1 MANPKNE
8 RKNERRKETE
18 EGTEKNRG
26 RAKKK
31 GKRRKKERQPIYS
44 PNSTHKDRLPGVSNK
59 DITRQASYTL
69 TCFFAVPI
77 VVLFTLVA
85 NFSDVT
91 VSLRCAIMG
100 ETITNMRHLLFP
112 PSEYWSR

>member
-8 RKNERRKETE
+8 KKNERR
-18 EGTEKNRG
+18 N
-26 RAKKK
+26 
-31 GKRRKKERQPIYS
+31 GKRNKKQEKKRRKKKERQPIYS
-44 PNSTHKDRLPGVSNK
+44 PNSIHKDRRPGVSNK
-59 DITRQASYTL
+59 DVTRPAFYTL